1 MKYSYDRQS
10 NVLRIKIVDR
20 PFDYAEEMGNFV
32 VHFDKENKPV
42 YIEILNADQF
52 IKETAS
58 IINPPTFSI

>member
-1 MKYSYDRQS
+1 MKYSYDQKS

-42 YIEILNADQF
+42 YIEILNAD
-52 IKETAS
+52 
-58 IINPPTFSI
+58 

>member
-1 MKYSYDRQS
+1 MKYSYDKQS
-10 NVLRIKIVDR
+10 NILRIKISDK

-52 IKETAS
+52 IQETTS
-58 IINPPTFSI
+58 IIRAANFSI

>member
-52 IKETAS
+52 IKETVS
-58 IINPPTFSI
+58 IINSTTFSI

>member
-1 MKYSYDRQS
+1 MKYSYDKQS
-10 NVLRIKIVDR
+10 NILRIKITDR

-52 IKETAS
+52 IKETVS
-58 IINPPTFSI
+58 IVKPNSFAI

>member
-1 MKYSYDRQS
+1 MKYSYDKQS
-10 NVLRIKIVDR
+10 KILRIKIADK

-52 IKETAS
+52 IKETTA
-58 IINPPTFSI
+58 IIRPANFSI

>member
-1 MKYSYDRQS
+1 MKYYYDRQS

-58 IINPPTFSI
+58 IINQHTFSI

>member
-10 NVLRIKIVDR
+10 NILRIKIANR

-42 YIEILNADQF
+42 YIEILNADRF

-58 IINPPTFSI
+58 IINPTTFSI

>member
-52 IKETAS
+52 IKETTS

>member
-1 MKYSYDRQS
+1 MKYSYDKQS
-10 NVLRIKIVDR
+10 NILRIKIADR

-52 IKETAS
+52 IKETVS
-58 IINPPTFSI
+58 IVKPNSFAI

>member
-20 PFDYAEEMGNFV
+20 PFDYAEEMGDFV

-52 IKETAS
+52 IKETTS

>member
-42 YIEILNADQF
+42 YIEILNANQF
-52 IKETAS
+52 IKETTS
-58 IINPPTFSI
+58 IINPPNFSI

>member
-10 NVLRIKIVDR
+10 NVLRIKIVDW

-52 IKETAS
+52 IKKTTS
-58 IINPPTFSI
+58 IIKPANFSI

>member
-1 MKYSYDRQS
+1 MKYSYDKQS
-10 NVLRIKIVDR
+10 NILRIKIADK

-52 IKETAS
+52 IKETTS
-58 IINPPTFSI
+58 IIKPDNFSI